1 MIYLGIALLIIAII
15 AIVIYNGLVS
25 LRNKVKEA
33 YSTMDVYLKRRYDL
47 VPELVSVVKGYASHE
62 ATTLEDIVK
71 TRSGSELK
79 DQLDHETKIGDAL
92 FKVLAVVEKYPD
104 LKANENFLD
113 LQNKLTTI
121 EDDIAFSRRYYNG
134 SVREFNN
141 KCETFP
147 SNLIAGIFNFH
158 SMPMF
163 AATESERKV
172 QDINI

>member
-1 MIYLGIALLIIAII
+1 MIFLGIALAAIAVVIIA
-15 AIVIYNGLVS
+15 VYNGLVS

-33 YSTMDVYLKRRYDL
+33 YSTMDVYLKRRFDL

-62 ATTLEDIVK
+62 ASTLENIVK
-71 TRSGSELK
+71 TRSGAGLQ
-79 DQLDHETKIGDAL
+79 DQLNQETKIGDAL
-92 FKVLAVVEKYPD
+92 MQVLAVVEKYPD

-113 LQNKLTTI
+113 LQEKLTKI

-134 SVREFNN
+134 SVREYNN

-147 SNLIAGIFNFH
+147 SNLIAGIFNFT

-172 QDINI
+172 QDINL